1 VSRTLRRWGPW
12 MFLVLVLGGVLV
24 VGVHRSS
31 HPTLEQRAM
40 SIANKV
46 RCPVCEG
53 QSVAQST
60 TPASLGIRQLITA
73 DLHRGESQTQIL
85 DRLTAAYGTQILESP
100 PTSGVTLWVW
110 VAPVV
115 VAAAAVVGLMLG
127 FRHWR
132 VGGRLRGP
140 RSDPGG
146 GSGPGGGTVPAGG
159 RRAAPADEEAVRAA
173 LAHTEGD
180 AG

>member
-1 VSRTLRRWGPW
+1 MTRAARRWAPW
-12 MFLVLVLGGVLV
+12 ALLFLVLGGVLA

-31 HPTLEQRAM
+31 HLTLEQRAT

-85 DRLTAAYGTQILESP
+85 DSLTAAYGTQILESP

-115 VAAAAVVGLMLG
+115 VAIGAVIGLMLG

-132 VGGRLRGP
+132 GGGRRGGP
-140 RSDPGG
+140 
-146 GSGPGGGTVPAGG
+146 GSGPGSGRGSGVAPPGG
-159 RRAAPADEEAVRAA
+159 RRAAPADEEVVRAA
-173 LAHTEGD
+173 LGHTEGD